1 MRRVSSELSRAS
13 NESLESIECDR
24 FASSMDRA
32 CPLHF
37 PAQAFGLGGC
47 QVSSLADRI
56 DEMVRL
62 DRDVVVTLITPTR
75 IECTGRPH
83 LDRIEPETEPRGRHL
98 RRMRD
103 SSAETGEEELR

>member
-1 MRRVSSELSRAS
+1 
-13 NESLESIECDR
+13 
-24 FASSMDRA
+24 MDRA
-32 CPLHF
+32 CPLHL

-47 QVSSLADRI
+47 LVSSHADRI
-56 DEMVRL
+56 GEMVRL
-62 DRDVVVTLITPTR
+62 DLDLLVTLITPKR
-75 IECTGRPH
+75 IECAGRPH